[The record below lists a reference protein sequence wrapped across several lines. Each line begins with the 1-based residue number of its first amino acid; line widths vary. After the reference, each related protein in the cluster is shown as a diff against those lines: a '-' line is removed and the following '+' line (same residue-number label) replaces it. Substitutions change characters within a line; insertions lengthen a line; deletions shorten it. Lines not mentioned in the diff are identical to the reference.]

1 MRRVDVRGNP
11 VGDGILGK
19 RGWTARRTA
28 GGMALLVLGIFAV
41 VTVET
46 CRNRIAPSGITLH
59 HTGLPFPCDLPSTVR
74 VDAALID
81 RVHKRRGYG
90 VRYLGKGVPH
100 QLSLSDS
107 SRRHDPARSSGKVH
121 GAHTLS
127 HNDTLGIC
135 LVGYFDGQ
143 DCRSAAAQPRS
154 PTAPQ
159 MTALVQLSGDLL
171 RKYHLPVSSIQLHS
185 EYGSDTECPGS
196 SFPKVELLKRLPA
209 VTDLHT
215 Y

>member
-1 MRRVDVRGNP
+1 MRGNP
-11 VGDGILGK
+11 VGDGILVK

-28 GGMALLVLGIFAV
+28 GGMALLVLGVFAV

-46 CRNRIAPSGITLH
+46 WRNRIAPSGITLH

-81 RVHKRRGYG
+81 RFHQRRGYG
-90 VRYLGKGVPH
+90 VRYLGRAYHISYHYLILPDGTIQRGRPE
-100 QLSLSDS
+100 
-107 SRRHDPARSSGKVH
+107 RCI

-171 RKYHLPVSSIQLHS
+171 RKYRLPVSSIRLHS